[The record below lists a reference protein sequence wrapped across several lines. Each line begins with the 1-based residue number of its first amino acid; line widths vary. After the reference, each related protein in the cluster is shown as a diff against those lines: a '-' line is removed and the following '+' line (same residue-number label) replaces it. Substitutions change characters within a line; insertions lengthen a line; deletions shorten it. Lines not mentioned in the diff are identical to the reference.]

1 MADTS
6 GAGPAPDVDSAAM
19 GRLHDQAL
27 AEIEAQ
33 MAGPNPHSTDMGLP
47 PALLD
52 DGGLGS

>member
-1 MADTS
+1 
-6 GAGPAPDVDSAAM
+6 M